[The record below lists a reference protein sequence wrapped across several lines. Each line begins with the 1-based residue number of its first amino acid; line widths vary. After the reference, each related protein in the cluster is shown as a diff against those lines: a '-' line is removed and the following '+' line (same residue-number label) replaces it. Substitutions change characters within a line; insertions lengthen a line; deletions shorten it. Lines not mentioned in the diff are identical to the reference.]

1 MKKSKKPLIAVRN
14 LKAPK
19 RKRVMPRVIKASGS
33 AMPGIQFTDSAL
45 LQEIE
50 DLDYI
55 SRIKKLK

>member
-1 MKKSKKPLIAVRN
+1 
-14 LKAPK
+14 
-19 RKRVMPRVIKASGS
+19 MPRVIKASGR

-45 LQEIE
+45 LQKIE